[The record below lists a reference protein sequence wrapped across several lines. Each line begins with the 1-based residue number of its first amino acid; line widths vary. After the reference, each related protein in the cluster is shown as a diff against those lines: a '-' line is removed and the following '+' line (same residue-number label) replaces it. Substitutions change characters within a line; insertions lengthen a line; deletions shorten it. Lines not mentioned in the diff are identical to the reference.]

1 MGSSEI
7 YRVVESLPEV
17 LDSLIVGIEQS
28 GGKYYMP
35 LFVVLR
41 ENVELDDALKARI
54 KDKLRSNI
62 SPHHV
67 PDEVIAISEVPR
79 TLSGKKTEVPVKK
92 LFMGIPVEK
101 AISMDALSN
110 PQSIQFFIDFATRRR
125 GVIHHARTP
134 E

>member
-17 LDSLIVGIEQS
+17 LDSLIVGIERP

-41 ENVELDDALKARI
+41 DGVQLDDALKARI
-54 KDKLRSNI
+54 KNELRTKV

-67 PDEVIAISEVPR
+67 PDEIIEIAEVPR

-92 LFMGIPVEK
+92 LFMGVPVEK
-101 AISMDALSN
+101 AVSMDALGN
-110 PQSIQFFIDFATRRR
+110 PQAMQFFIDFARKYNE
-125 GVIHHARTP
+125 GS
-134 E
+134 